1 MDFKRREM
9 IKRKLSEKLIQSCF
23 KGKVIILLGARQVGK
38 TTLLKELVKVINS
51 PFIWFNADE
60 ADILEAFTSAVTS
73 TQLIHLIG
81 KDSRLVIIDEA
92 QQIPD
97 IGKKLKLI
105 YDNRPDIQL
114 IVTGSSA
121 FDLLDQTSEPL
132 TGRKRTFHLFPISYL
147 ETENHTSPLEA
158 KRLLDTRLTFGF
170 YPDVVNNPGKEKELL
185 IEIAQSYLYKDVL
198 RMDGIRK
205 SSHLDKLLKALA
217 FQVGSEVSYHELAQ
231 TVGNIDSATVEKYLD
246 LLEKAFVIFKL
257 PAFSRNLRNEIKK
270 GKKYYF
276 YDNGIRNVLINNFT
290 IPEMRFDKGA
300 LWENF
305 LVSERLKA
313 NSHAGRFVNSYFWR
327 THDQA
332 EIDYIEEYD
341 GVLYA
346 YEFKWKGQKVR
357 FPNSFLRAYPNHQ
370 TNLIYRDGFED
381 FVKDI

>member
-1 MDFKRREM
+1 
-9 IKRKLSEKLIQSCF
+9 
-23 KGKVIILLGARQVGK
+23 VIILLGARQVGK
-38 TTLLKELVKVINS
+38 TTLLKELVKGIDS
-51 PFIWFNADE
+51 DYRWFNADE

-132 TGRKRTFHLFPISYL
+132 TGRKRTFHLFPISYV

-158 KRLLDTRLTFGF
+158 KRLLDTRLVYGF
-170 YPDVVNNPGKEKELL
+170 YPDVINNPGHEKELL

-205 SSHLDKLLKALA
+205 SSHLEKLLKAVA

-231 TVGNIDSATVEKYLD
+231 TIGNIDTATVEKYLD
-246 LLEKAFVIFKL
+246 LLEKAFVVFKL
-257 PAFSRNLRNEIKK
+257 PAFNRNLRNEIKK

-290 IPEMRFDKGA
+290 VPEMRFDKGA

-305 LVSERLKA
+305 LISERLKA
-313 NSHAGRFVNSYFWR
+313 NSYSGRFVNSYFWR
-327 THDQA
+327 THNQA

-341 GVLYA
+341 GILHA
-346 YEFKWKGQKVR
+346 YEFKWKAQKVR
-357 FPNSFLRAYPNHQ
+357 FANSFLRAYPNHQ
-370 TNLIYRDGFED
+370 TNLIHRDGFED
-381 FVKDI
+381 FVKDF

>member
-1 MDFKRREM
+1 M

-23 KGKVIILLGARQVGK
+23 KDKVIILLGARQVGK

-51 PFIWFNADE
+51 PYIWFNADE

-147 ETENHTSPLEA
+147 ETEIHTSPLEA
-158 KRLLDTRLTFGF
+158 KRLLDTRLLFGF
-170 YPDVVNNPGKEKELL
+170 YPDVIKNSGHEKEIL

-217 FQVGSEVSYHELAQ
+217 FQVGSEVSYYELAQ
-231 TVGNIDSATVEKYLD
+231 TIGNIDSATVEKYLD

-290 IPEMRFDKGA
+290 VPEMRFDKGA

-313 NSHAGRFVNSYFWR
+313 NSNAGRFVNSYFWR

-341 GVLYA
+341 GILHA
-346 YEFKWKGQKVR
+346 YEFKWKEQKVK
-357 FPNSFLRAYPNHQ
+357 FPNSFLKAYPNHQ
-370 TNLIYRDGFED
+370 THLIHRDGFDD
-381 FVKDI
+381 FVNYF

>member
-1 MDFKRREM
+1 M

-23 KGKVIILLGARQVGK
+23 KDKVIILLGARQVGK
-38 TTLLKELVKVINS
+38 TTLLKELVKMINS
-51 PFIWFNADE
+51 PYIWFNADE

-147 ETENHTSPLEA
+147 ETEVHTSSLEA
-158 KRLLDTRLTFGF
+158 KRLLDTRLLFGF
-170 YPDVVNNPGKEKELL
+170 YPDVIKNSGHEKEIL

-217 FQVGSEVSYHELAQ
+217 FQVGSEVSYYELAQ
-231 TVGNIDSATVEKYLD
+231 TIGNIDSATVEKYLD

-290 IPEMRFDKGA
+290 VPEMRFDKGA

-313 NSHAGRFVNSYFWR
+313 NSYAGRFVNSYFWR

-341 GVLYA
+341 GILHA
-346 YEFKWKGQKVR
+346 YEFKWKEQKVK
-357 FPNSFLRAYPNHQ
+357 FPNSFLKAYPNHQ
-370 TNLIYRDGFED
+370 THLIHRDGFDD
-381 FVKDI
+381 FVNYF

>member
-1 MDFKRREM
+1 M

-23 KGKVIILLGARQVGK
+23 KGKIIILLGARQVGK
-38 TTLLKELVKVINS
+38 TTLLKELVKEINS
-51 PFIWFNADE
+51 PYTWFNADE

-81 KDSRLVIIDEA
+81 SDSRLVIIDEA

-121 FDLLDQTSEPL
+121 FDLQDQTSEPL
-132 TGRKRTFHLFPISYL
+132 TGRKRTFHLYPISYL
-147 ETENHTSPLEA
+147 ETENLTSALEA
-158 KRLLDTRLTFGF
+158 KRLLDTRLMFGF

-198 RMDGIRK
+198 RLDGIRK
-205 SSHLDKLLKALA
+205 PSHLEKLLKALA
-217 FQVGSEVSYHELAQ
+217 FQVGSEVSYNELAQ
-231 TVGNIDSATVEKYLD
+231 IIGNIDTATVEKYLD

-257 PAFSRNLRNEIKK
+257 PAFNRNLRNEIKK

-276 YDNGIRNVLINNFT
+276 FDNGIRNVLINNFT
-290 IPEMRFDKGA
+290 LPEMRVDKGA

-305 LVSERLKA
+305 LISERLKA
-313 NSHAGRFVNSYFWR
+313 NTYAGRFVNSYFWR

-332 EIDYIEEYD
+332 EIDYLEETD
-341 GVLYA
+341 GILHA
-346 YEFKWKGQKVR
+346 FELKWQDKKVR
-357 FPNSFLRAYPNHQ
+357 FPASFLQSYPNHQ
-370 TNLIYRDGFED
+370 TNVVSRSNFEGF
-381 FVKDI
+381 VR

>member
-1 MDFKRREM
+1 M

-23 KGKVIILLGARQVGK
+23 KDKVIILLGARQVGK

-51 PFIWFNADE
+51 PYIWFNADE

-147 ETENHTSPLEA
+147 ETEIHTSSLEA
-158 KRLLDTRLTFGF
+158 KRLLDTRLLFGF
-170 YPDVVNNPGKEKELL
+170 YPDVIKNSGHEKEIL

-217 FQVGSEVSYHELAQ
+217 FQVGSEVSYYELAQ
-231 TVGNIDSATVEKYLD
+231 TIGNIDSATVEKYLD

-290 IPEMRFDKGA
+290 VPEMRFDKGA

-313 NSHAGRFVNSYFWR
+313 NSNAGRFVNSYFWR

-341 GVLYA
+341 GILHA
-346 YEFKWKGQKVR
+346 YEFKWKEQKVK
-357 FPNSFLRAYPNHQ
+357 FPNSFLKAYPNHQ
-370 TNLIYRDGFED
+370 THLIHRDGFDD
-381 FVKDI
+381 FVNYF